1 MLGVRIVK
9 RLFAGDVT
17 AEDVRLEPVH
27 DDEDTVA
34 G

>member
-1 MLGVRIVK
+1 LY
-9 RLFAGDVT
+9 RLLAGNVT